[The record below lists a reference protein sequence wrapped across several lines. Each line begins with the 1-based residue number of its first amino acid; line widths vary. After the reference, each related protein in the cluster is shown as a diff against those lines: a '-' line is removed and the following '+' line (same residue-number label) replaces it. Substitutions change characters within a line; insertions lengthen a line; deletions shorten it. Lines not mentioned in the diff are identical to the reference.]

1 MTIYAE
7 NDAGGILYDTML
19 SVERAD
25 ALRTESMNP
34 GHAGKDKE
42 KNSYG
47 TEKERQ

>member
-1 MTIYAE
+1 MIDYCQ
-7 NDAGGILYDTML
+7 MK
-19 SVERAD
+19 ERT
-25 ALRTESMNP
+25 RSGQESMNP